1 MVHCHWAWLLQ
12 PILQELLH
20 SSDDCLKLLPQAR
33 QLLHVLLRLGVE
45 LYHLSP
51 ATGTPVLIVRLHR
64 GVDTRLE
71 SQQL

>member
-20 SSDDCLKLLPQAR
+20 GSDDCLKLLSQAC
-33 QLLHVLLRLGVE
+33 QLFHVLLRLGVE
-45 LYHLSP
+45 LHHLSP
-51 ATGTPVLIVRLHR
+51 VTGTPVLIVGLHC

-71 SQQL
+71 S